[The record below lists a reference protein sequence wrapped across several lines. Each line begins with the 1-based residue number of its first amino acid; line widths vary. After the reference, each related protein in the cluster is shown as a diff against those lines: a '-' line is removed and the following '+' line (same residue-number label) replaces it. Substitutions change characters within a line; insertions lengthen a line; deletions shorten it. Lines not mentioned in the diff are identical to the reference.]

1 MQPHLILGL
10 VKGEDLCPRV
20 RRRQFRCEV
29 RRLSAGRRTH
39 VQHVR
44 AARDTLA
51 VADQSVPT
59 SDRRQI
65 LRGFT
70 LELSVAARLSTFRL
84 TAPIWSQ
91 PAPAMAYTA
100 NIVPLLRS
108 GLDG

>member
-1 MQPHLILGL
+1 MQGYYSMKPHLILGL
-10 VKGEDLCPRV
+10 VKGDDLCPRV

-29 RRLSAGRRTH
+29 RRLAAGRCTH

-70 LELSVAARLSTFRL
+70 YDLKYLIFTSDLIYSMMLGNHSTRGQFQA
-84 TAPIWSQ
+84 TI
-91 PAPAMAYTA
+91 
-100 NIVPLLRS
+100 
-108 GLDG
+108 